1 MKLLDRMERRIGKF
15 AINRLMIYVIACYII
30 GYVIYYV
37 NPSILSWLTLEPYLI
52 FHYAQIWRLISWVLM
67 PPSST
72 NIIFVVIMLILYYQL
87 GTALERT
94 WGAFRF
100 NCYIFGGILFSIV
113 SALVMYGIYA
123 IIYGADAIVLFGSSY
138 STTYINMSI
147 FLAFAAAFPE
157 QRIMLY
163 FFIPIKM
170 KWMGL
175 VYAALMV
182 YEFVVAGSIPGRIA
196 IVASLANFLIYF
208 LATRSLR
215 RFSPREIK
223 RRRDFKRGVSGGPER
238 NSRISSS
245 RVNRASGGSSGSS
258 SGSTSVVND
267 KTSQYYTRKG
277 SGPIHKCAV
286 CGRTELDDPNLTF
299 RYCSKCNGNYEY
311 CQDHLFT
318 HEHIK

>member
-1 MKLLDRMERRIGKF
+1 MV
-15 AINRLMIYVIACYII
+15 YVIACYII

-37 NPSILSWLTLEPYLI
+37 QPSFLNWLTLEPYMI
-52 FHYAQIWRLISWVLM
+52 FHYAQVWRLVSWVLM
-67 PPSST
+67 PPSSS
-72 NIIFVVIMLILYYQL
+72 NIIFVLIMLILYYQL

-100 NCYIFGGILFSIV
+100 NCYIFGGMIFSVV
-113 SALVMYGIYA
+113 SALVTYGVYLLV
-123 IIYGADAIVLFGSSY
+123 YGSNAMVFFGGSY

-147 FLAFAAAFPE
+147 FLAFAVAFPD
-157 QRIMLY
+157 QKIMLY

-182 YEFVVAGSIPGRIA
+182 YEFVTAGSLPGRIA
-196 IVASLANFLIYF
+196 IAASLANFLIYF
-208 LATRSLR
+208 LATRNFR
-215 RFSPREIK
+215 RFSPSQV
-223 RRRDFKRGVSGGPER
+223 RRRREFRRSAGGTPG
-238 NSRISSS
+238 
-245 RVNRASGGSSGSS
+245 RASAQRTARNASQRTARNASRGAGGGGGANRTYSRQG
-258 SGSTSVVND
+258 N
-267 KTSQYYTRKG
+267 
-277 SGPIHKCAV
+277 GPIHKCAI

-299 RYCSKCNGNYEY
+299 RYCSKCNGDYEY

>member
-37 NPSILSWLTLEPYLI
+37 NPSLLSWLTLEPYFI
-52 FHYAQIWRLISWVLM
+52 FHNAQIWRLISWVLM

-72 NIIFVVIMLILYYQL
+72 NIIFVVIMLVLYYQL

-113 SALVMYGIYA
+113 SALVMYGIYVA
-123 IIYGADAIVLFGSSY
+123 IYGADALILFGSSY

-182 YEFVVAGSIPGRIA
+182 YEFVVAGSLPGRIA

-215 RFSPREIK
+215 RFSPKEVK
-223 RRRDFKRGVSGGPER
+223 RRRDFKRGVSGKPER
-238 NSRISSS
+238 NTRRIS
-245 RVNRASGGSSGSS
+245 RSSGSAS
-258 SGSTSVVND
+258 GSASGSTGVSND
-267 KTSQYYTRKG
+267 TTSQYYSRKS

-318 HEHIK
+318 HEHVK